1 MNKPHI
7 KLIGGVWRCQSADVM
22 NTGPTP
28 RQAFNRWLEATIK
41 AGLEHYGRAEALVE
55 LPKPKRERARSRP
68 QKPKAL
74 DGLDIPVFVA
84 EPRTINALQRP
95 ALSLQSVG
103 LRLNGSRALE
113 AQPKT
118 PSLAGGRRGGE

>member
-7 KLIGGVWRCQSADVM
+7 KLIGGVWRCESGAVLC
-22 NTGPTP
+22 TGQTP
-28 RQAFNRWLEATIK
+28 RQSFNRWLEATIK
-41 AGLEHYGRAEALVE
+41 EGLAHYGQAEPVVA
-55 LPKPKRERARSRP
+55 LPKPKRQPAQRRP

-95 ALSLQSVG
+95 ALSLASVG
-103 LRLNGSRALE
+103 LRLNGNRAME